1 MIRGVQSIKCP
12 RCASL
17 VMLESLSCAACATPI
32 AFHDETQAFVDV
44 SGGPV
49 LIDGRLW
56 RACGNRDWQCN
67 WLVEDGIATASCL
80 SCRLVRRRPDLDD
93 TLALEKLAEANADK
107 RRLLAQCLHLRLP
120 VESYADREGGLGFDL
135 LSSRSSGQRITI
147 GHANGIITIDL
158 AETLD
163 AHREALRVRLGEP
176 YRTLL
181 GHFRHEIGHYYQS
194 ILLDDEA
201 LLSECRELFGDERTS
216 YREALDRHYR
226 LGAPAGWSASYISEY
241 ATMHPW
247 EDFAETFAHYL
258 HILGSLWTAAA
269 SNVHLQPSTTPLAD
283 YTEEPIE
290 RVLADWHEVSLLL
303 NRFSRAMG
311 QNDLYPFVLNAPTE
325 VKLGFMHRIVT
336 RITRRA
342 STTS

>member
-1 MIRGVQSIKCP
+1 
-12 RCASL
+12 
-17 VMLESLSCAACATPI
+17 MLESLSCDACATPI
-32 AFHDETQAFVDV
+32 AFHDETQTFVDV
-44 SGGPV
+44 SGGAV
-49 LIDGRLW
+49 LVDGRLW
-56 RACGNRDWQCN
+56 RACGNHGWQCN
-67 WLVEDGIATASCL
+67 WLVEDGIA
-80 SCRLVRRRPDLDD
+80 
-93 TLALEKLAEANADK
+93 
-107 RRLLAQCLHLRLP
+107 
-120 VESYADREGGLGFDL
+120 
-135 LSSRSSGQRITI
+135 
-147 GHANGIITIDL
+147 TIDL

-194 ILLDDEA
+194 ILLGEEA
-201 LLSECRELFGDERTS
+201 LLAECRELFGDERAS
-216 YREALDRHYR
+216 YRDALDHHYR
-226 LGAPAGWSASYISEY
+226 FGAPEGWSASYISEY

-247 EDFAETFAHYL
+247 EDFDETFAHYL

-269 SNVHLQPSTTPLAD
+269 SNVHLQPSTTPLID
-283 YTEEPIE
+283 YTDEPIE

-336 RITRRA
+336 RITRRSA
-342 STTS
+342 TTS